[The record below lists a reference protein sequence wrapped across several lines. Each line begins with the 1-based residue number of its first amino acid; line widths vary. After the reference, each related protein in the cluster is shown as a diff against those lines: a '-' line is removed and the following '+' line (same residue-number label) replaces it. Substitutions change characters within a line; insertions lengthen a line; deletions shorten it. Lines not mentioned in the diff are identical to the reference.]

1 MDLSQRFIYL
11 RKSCILLHTKKK
23 KSFSGIGNSSKDEK
37 TLYPKTEEWL
47 LNLTAQPCF
56 KLLGNDPHK
65 SVSVVQ
71 RRRSKWCPCL
81 GNSLWRLVLRAHRA
95 ARLGGKLDDAVTLPN
110 LFLSEVWDVEQWEI
124 QHTPLNLSIWASVCP
139 GLCGYDQLCI
149 LKSIL

>member
-23 KSFSGIGNSSKDEK
+23 NIFLELETAAKMKKRSIPKPRSDFSTWQHSPALSSSAM
-37 TLYPKTEEWL
+37 THISL
-47 LNLTAQPCF
+47 
-56 KLLGNDPHK
+56 
-65 SVSVVQ
+65 SVSCRGGVQ
-71 RRRSKWCPCL
+71 NDAPAWEILFEGSYWGLTEQPD
-81 GNSLWRLVLRAHRA
+81 W
-95 ARLGGKLDDAVTLPN
+95 GGKLDDAVTLPN

>member
-1 MDLSQRFIYL
+1 MDLF
-11 RKSCILLHTKKK
+11 KEILYTSSYQKKI
-23 KSFSGIGNSSKDEK
+23 FFWNWNSSKDEK

-47 LNLTAQPCF
+47 LNLTTQPCF